1 MYNQNKYEEAIEC
14 YDKAIQIN
22 PNYSEAFNNKGLALG
37 DLNKYEEAL
46 KTANLALFIWPNN
59 LECHQSKLRIL

>member
-1 MYNQNKYEEAIEC
+1 MDILLAKLKCDEA
-14 YDKAIQIN
+14 
-22 PNYSEAFNNKGLALG
+22 
-37 DLNKYEEAL
+37 LNKYEEAL